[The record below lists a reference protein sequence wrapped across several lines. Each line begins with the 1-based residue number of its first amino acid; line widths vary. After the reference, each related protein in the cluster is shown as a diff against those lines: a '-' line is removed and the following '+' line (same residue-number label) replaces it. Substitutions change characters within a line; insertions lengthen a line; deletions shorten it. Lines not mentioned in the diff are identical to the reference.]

1 MPVSVNARDAIQ
13 LPSDTIQFLI
23 REIRKRFFAG
33 DPPSGRHLLVEA
45 PLEEIE
51 AALGRQSY
59 APNWEFSY
67 YKRGEV
73 LNLARVVHEE
83 RTAKGR
89 TYEWWQTHVRGWDR
103 PDGIA
108 LHGHWELEPTE
119 RANDHLEGVGFDA
132 KRGMANL
139 QDALERSALSYTEV
153 EIDR

>member
-1 MPVSVNARDAIQ
+1 MSVSVNVRDAIQ

-33 DPPSGRHLLVEA
+33 EPPSGRHFLVEA

-73 LNLARVVHEE
+73 LNLARVVYEE
-83 RTAKGR
+83 RTAEGR
-89 TYEWWQTHVRGWDR
+89 PVEWWQTHVRGWDR

-119 RANDHLEGVGFDA
+119 RANDHLEGVGFDP

-139 QDALERSALSYTEV
+139 QEALERSALSYTEV

>member
-1 MPVSVNARDAIQ
+1 MPVSVNVRDAIQ

-103 PDGIA
+103 PDGTA